1 MSAPAGRAVLVTGG
15 TRGIG
20 LAIVRHLAAAGWRVA
35 ASYRGDAQAAGRLER
50 ELAEAGAGAGVIAVL
65 RADLADPEAA
75 RPLVGEAV
83 ERLGGLDALVNNAG
97 MVDDGAFVTLER
109 ERYLRVLRTNLL
121 GAIRVTGAA
130 LPHLLRGTRPAVVNL
145 ASLGGVAG
153 KEGQVAYA
161 ASKGGLIG
169 FTQWLARR
177 YAAAGLAANAVAPGF
192 VETDMIAALTPA
204 MTAHIVEGSAA
215 RRFGQADEVA
225 RAVAFLLEPGYLH
238 GTTLRLDGGF
248 NR

>member
-20 LAIVRHLAAAGWRVA
+20 AAIARRLAAAGWRVA
-35 ASYRGDAQAAGRLER
+35 ASYRHDARAAAALER
-50 ELAEAGAGAGVIAVL
+50 ELAAAGLTAAVL
-65 RADLADPEAA
+65 RADVTDPHAARALAEEAA
-75 RPLVGEAV
+75 R
-83 ERLGGLDALVNNAG
+83 RLGGLDALVNNAG
-97 MVDDGAFVTLER
+97 MVDDGAFVTLEA
-109 ERYLRVLRTNLL
+109 ERYLNVLRTNLL

-130 LPHLLRGTRPAVVNL
+130 LPHLLRGRAPAVVNL

-169 FTQWLARR
+169 FTHWLARR
-177 YAAAGLAANAVAPGF
+177 YAAAGLTANAVAPGF
-192 VETDMIAALTPA
+192 IDTEMIAGLTPA
-204 MTAHIVEGSAA
+204 MTAHIVGGSAA
-215 RRFGQADEVA
+215 RRVGQADEVA